1 MGTTLVVMAAGMGS
15 RFGGLK
21 QTEPITDDGRVILD
35 FSVYDAIKAGFTK
48 VVFIIRR
55 EMFSEFRKLVGNR
68 IAKTVDVDYV
78 FQDNFDLPKGRVK
91 PFGTGHAILCCKGI
105 VNEPF
110 AVINADDYYGM
121 NAFQVMQHHLK
132 TAKTGE
138 WAMAAYRLENTL
150 SKNGGVARGICK
162 VKNGYLETVTEITN
176 IDSNGGYVKDG
187 KRELLPLDS
196 LVSMNMW
203 GLTPDIFNF
212 LETEY
217 RWFLKR
223 ADLSKDEFYIP
234 SVISRAIERGKAQ
247 VKVFKTSDKW
257 YGITYREDLEEIKNA
272 IGGYIENGLYERS

>member
-150 SKNGGVARGICK
+150 SKNGGVARGICE

>member
-150 SKNGGVARGICK
+150 SKNGGVARGICE

-187 KRELLPLDS
+187 KRELLLLDS

-234 SVISRAIERGKAQ
+234 SVISRAVERGKAQ

>member
-1 MGTTLVVMAAGMGS
+1 VETTLVVMAAGMGS

-21 QTEPITDDGRVILD
+21 QTEPITDEGRVILD
-35 FSVYDAIKAGFTK
+35 FSVYDAVKAGFTK

-55 EMFSEFRKLVGNR
+55 EMFAEFRKLVGNR
-68 IAKTVDVDYV
+68 IAKTVEVDYV
-78 FQDNFDLPKGRVK
+78 FQDDFDLPKGRVK
-91 PFGTGHAILCCKGI
+91 PLGTGHAILCCKGI

-121 NAFQVMQHHLK
+121 NAFQVIQRHLK
-132 TAKTGE
+132 TAKEGE

-150 SKNGGVARGICK
+150 SKNGTVARGICE

-176 IDSNGGYVKDG
+176 IDSSGGYVKDG

-234 SVISRAIERGKAQ
+234 SVISRAVERGKAQ

-272 IGGYIENGLYERS
+272 IGGYIENGLYERA